1 MNKISNWNPVIVV
14 ITCPAAG
21 SWFTHLIVRRHIE
34 GHHSVQE
41 SLRGLVI
48 GEQGVPID
56 VVQVTWLWEGAAWGN
71 SGDVGSI
78 QTEQVIQP
86 ALHWVA
92 IGVSYRFIE
101 DHFVQDTTWVESYE
115 LEYKTI
121 VQMYNRNS

>member
-1 MNKISNWNPVIVV
+1 M
-14 ITCPAAG
+14 
-21 SWFTHLIVRRHIE
+21 
-34 GHHSVQE
+34 QE